1 LTALLPALA
10 GANIIYG
17 LGMLDMGMTM
27 DWAQLVMDNEFAGMI
42 KQVVKGIPVTDETLA
57 VDVIHEVGPFG
68 DFISHEH
75 TRKHMRTLQ
84 SQPKL
89 IDRRRRDFWQQLGG
103 TSLAERAREEAKYI
117 LKTHKPDPLPPEVL
131 SSLNTIVES
140 AEAELCVPK
149 ERRKRKKG

>member
-1 LTALLPALA
+1 
-10 GANIIYG
+10 
-17 LGMLDMGMTM
+17 MTL
-27 DWAQLVMDNEFAGMI
+27 DWAQLVMDNEIAGM
-42 KQVVKGIPVTDETLA
+42 VKHAVQGIPVNDETLA

-103 TSLAERAREEAKYI
+103 TDLAERSREEAKYI
-117 LKTHKPDPLPPEVL
+117 LKTHQPDPLPQGVATAL
-131 SSLNTIVES
+131 RSIVQN
-140 AEAELCVPK
+140 AEEELCLPK
-149 ERRKRKKG
+149 EKGRRRKRATEQQKT